1 MPLYGIGEGIQGFNS
16 GLTTGMLLFGRAGN
30 YGSLQEQREDAE
42 RLKLANLGTRAQLDY
57 LRTKLAA
64 GAPLTDDLITQLGVS
79 INRATNERTLAELFN
94 KWWNN
99 AKTPMDQ
106 EAVLQQ
112 YLQLS
117 HALGNIND
125 KDLASAIAQSQ
136 NRALEQAKYLQEKAT
151 RDAERDVYA
160 GILAGLEGAAGRKSL
175 LEPMIETLQKKYGL
189 TFNDDVVKAFLGLN
203 EKDQRRILQYIS
215 EFTENGPRTVADIL
229 SNPDPTNALNAMSA
243 ILNAGLSTEKEQ
255 PSVKEQSPTEV
266 PDEINAEIKRI
277 STERERALRLLAIN
291 PSNVEA
297 RQALT
302 AATNRL
308 AELSGQ
314 AAAYG
319 EAFPQGSEKEPL
331 HYDPQYSPSGFPWSP
346 KAKRVIGLMQH
357 LKTVE
362 DAYARLVVSRNPYAQ
377 PVLDR
382 FRQSI
387 EQARASINQ
396 LSQMDKI
403 TPYEKRAIT
412 ELYGTTYNPDDP
424 VHIAHI
430 LDNQALMKAVR
441 AKATEIER
449 TDAAKKAGEI
459 ERVQSEYRDNDMQM
473 VARATTGHAIGP
485 GTTPEEAQTILK
497 EKQKLDVERQAAQGK
512 AAAEIQAVK
521 PLPAEQAG
529 KLGKLMSGFDSL
541 KDVWTGLVKKDGT
554 IDRQMLTQM
563 NLNAPGTRGRKLRR
577 AITEAIWAQIRPE
590 TGAAM
595 SIKEEEGLWDQYGPN
610 ILDPDEVVIDKLN
623 AIARTIANEISLMD
637 PTGAH
642 RKMIQEGQAK
652 MMEPF
657 DVGRQAFENARRK
670 LKGKK

>member
-16 GLTTGMLLFGRAGN
+16 GLMTGMLLFGRAGN
-30 YGSLQEQREDAE
+30 YGSLQEQRENAE
-42 RLKLANLGTRAQLDY
+42 RLKLANLGTREQLDY
-57 LRTKLAA
+57 LRMMLSSD
-64 GAPLTDDLITQLGVS
+64 APFTEDLSAQLGAV
-79 INRATNERTLAELFN
+79 IQRARNENTLADIFTSQWLA
-94 KWWNN
+94 
-99 AKTPMDQ
+99 AKTPMDK
-106 EAVLQQ
+106 ENVLQW
-112 YLQLS
+112 YLTAS
-117 HALGNIND
+117 HNLGNISD

-136 NRALEQAKYLQEKAT
+136 SRALEQEKYYQEQAT
-151 RDAERDVYA
+151 RDAERALYA
-160 GILAGLEGAAGRKSL
+160 DALANLEGAAGRKSL
-175 LEPMIETLQKKYGL
+175 LEPMIGALQQKYGL
-189 TFNDDVVKAFLGLN
+189 TFNDTVVKAFLGLN
-203 EKDQRRILQYIS
+203 EKDQRRILQYMS

-255 PSVKEQSPTEV
+255 PSTKEQSPTEV

-302 AATNRL
+302 AATQRL

-314 AAAYG
+314 AAAYV

-377 PVLDR
+377 PILDR
-382 FRQSI
+382 LRQSI

-441 AKATEIER
+441 SKAAEIER

-473 VARATTGHAIGP
+473 VARATTGHTIGP
-485 GTTPEEAQTILK
+485 GTTQEEARTILE

-541 KDVWTGLVKKDGT
+541 KDVWSGLVKKDGT
-554 IDRQMLTQM
+554 INRQLLAQM
-563 NLNAPGTRGRKLRR
+563 NMNAPGTKGRKLRR

-610 ILDPDEVVIDKLN
+610 ILDPDEVVVDKLN

-642 RKMIQEGQAK
+642 REMIKKGQAD
-652 MMEPF
+652 MMRPF
-657 DVGRQAFENARRK
+657 DIGRQAFENARKK
-670 LKGKK
+670 LNKK

>member
-1 MPLYGIGEGIQGFNS
+1 
-16 GLTTGMLLFGRAGN
+16 
-30 YGSLQEQREDAE
+30 
-42 RLKLANLGTRAQLDY
+42 
-57 LRTKLAA
+57 
-64 GAPLTDDLITQLGVS
+64 
-79 INRATNERTLAELFN
+79 
-94 KWWNN
+94 
-99 AKTPMDQ
+99 
-106 EAVLQQ
+106 
-112 YLQLS
+112 
-117 HALGNIND
+117 
-125 KDLASAIAQSQ
+125 
-136 NRALEQAKYLQEKAT
+136 
-151 RDAERDVYA
+151 
-160 GILAGLEGAAGRKSL
+160 
-175 LEPMIETLQKKYGL
+175 MIEALQKKYGI
-189 TFNDDVVKAFLGLN
+189 TFNDTVVEAFLGLKD
-203 EKDQRRILQYIS
+203 KDQRRLLQYMR
-215 EFTENGPRTVADIL
+215 EFPETGPRAVVDIL
-229 SNPDPTNALNAMSA
+229 SNPDPMTALNAMGA
-243 ILNAGLSTEKEQ
+243 ILDAGLSTEKAQ
-255 PSVKEQSPTEV
+255 PNVKEQGYTGA
-266 PDEINAEIKRI
+266 PDEISAEI
-277 STERERALRLLAIN
+277 ERVSDERTRALRLLKIN
-291 PSNVEA
+291 PTNVEA
-297 RQALT
+297 RQTL
-302 AATNRL
+302 AATTKRL
-308 AELSGQ
+308 AELSGY
-314 AAAYG
+314 AAAYE
-319 EAFPQGSEKEPL
+319 EAIPQGSEQDPL

-357 LKTVE
+357 LKTAE
-362 DAYARLVVSRNPYAQ
+362 DAYARLIVSRNPYAQ
-377 PVLDR
+377 PILDR

-441 AKATEIER
+441 SKAAEIER
-449 TDAAKKAGEI
+449 ADAAKKASEV
-459 ERVQSEYRDNDMQM
+459 ESAQSAFQTNDAQM
-473 VARATTGHAIGP
+473 IARANTGRTVGP
-485 GTTPEEAQTILK
+485 WTTPEEAQTILK

-541 KDVWTGLVKKDGT
+541 KDVWNGLVKKDGT